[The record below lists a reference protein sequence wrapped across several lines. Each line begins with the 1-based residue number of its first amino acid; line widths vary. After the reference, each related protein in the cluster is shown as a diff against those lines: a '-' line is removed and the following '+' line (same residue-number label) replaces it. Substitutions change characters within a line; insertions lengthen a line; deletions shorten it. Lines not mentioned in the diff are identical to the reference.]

1 MDQRPNSVSQ
11 DMRDISQTRA
21 AMAEKLE
28 QLEERVQET
37 VHDAK
42 STVLDIVD
50 HVKDTAESFVDRA
63 EEFVEQTKQQFDP
76 SYQITQRPWIMLGG
90 AIAVGYL
97 LGVIESRQSS
107 GRPFQRRLPYSSA
120 EQSQE
125 RFASSGDQRN
135 VWDGIVREVQQEIE
149 HTKGALIEAGR
160 SFVHDFF
167 QQVLPSLILPLQQGG
182 RSHTHASR
190 TSPGET
196 ERNGSDWSR
205 HRI

>member
-1 MDQRPNSVSQ
+1 MDQRSNSVSQ

-28 QLEERVQET
+28 QLEERMQET

-76 SYQITQRPWIMLGG
+76 SYQVTQRPLLMLGS

-107 GRPFQRRLPYSSA
+107 GRSFQRRLPYPSA
-120 EQSQE
+120 EQSQG
-125 RFASSGDQRN
+125 RFVPSGGQGN
-135 VWDGIVREVQQEIE
+135 VWEGVVREVQQEIE

-167 QQVLPSLILPLQQGG
+167 QQVLPSLLSPLQQGR
-182 RSHTHASR
+182 RSHTRAAQ
-190 TSPGET
+190 TSSGET
-196 ERNGSDWSR
+196 EGNGSDWSR
-205 HRI
+205 RRI